1 MLTMCCNESSL
12 QEHYVHNLRTE
23 DCSTLLHDDPRI
35 QTQLNFMSNRT
46 HFFFSQNRAMTQGN
60 LSLQHVPASCP
71 APCTLVGDQPRS
83 QGHSSFTLGTRLVS
97 VCRNSTCTGTDF
109 CGGDLVASHPL
120 WRRKKILKNGK

>member
-1 MLTMCCNESSL
+1 
-12 QEHYVHNLRTE
+12 
-23 DCSTLLHDDPRI
+23 
-35 QTQLNFMSNRT
+35 
-46 HFFFSQNRAMTQGN
+46 MTQGN

-97 VCRNSTCTGTDF
+97 VRRNSTCTGTDF

-120 WRRKKILKNGK
+120 WRRKKKFKKWKMIVIIMTELRCMRSAQIRSCNF